1 MSDRHAAVPAPRV
14 DGRRLRS
21 ERTKQL
27 IIEAYLALAQEN
39 SPQVPTAAEI
49 ADRAG
54 YSVRSVFERFPD
66 IRTLQVAATDY
77 ALVQVAALAPARDS
91 HGDRATRI
99 KTQVET
105 RGQSCERWLPL
116 WRSLVANQGN
126 SPELKQRIVL
136 SRERVVARLEF
147 MYAPELSTLAEI
159 ERRHLLIVLE
169 VSDRRRKL
177 GTDAGILRPVVR
189 RGLSCLASGDRPAA
203 AANSSQPDS
212 YFGNFWPFVAVPA
225 KICSNI
231 SQFAALGFRCRTVR
245 MRTSAC
251 R

>member
-1 MSDRHAAVPAPRV
+1 MSESETPPRPLRV

-27 IIEAYLALAQEN
+27 IIEAYLALAQEH

-49 ADRAG
+49 ARRAG

-66 IRTLQVAATDY
+66 IHTLQVAAADY

-99 KTQVET
+99 RTQVET

-116 WRSLVANQGN
+116 WRSLVANQGD

-136 SRERVVARLEF
+136 SRERVVARLEL
-147 MYAPELSTLAEI
+147 MYAPEISTLPDV
-159 ERRHLLIVLE
+159 ERRDLLIVLE
-169 VSDRRRKL
+169 AL
-177 GTDAGILRPVVR
+177 TDVESWARMR
-189 RGLSCLASGDRPAA
+189 EFFGLSFEEACLAWRQTIDRLLPPT
-203 AANSSQPDS
+203 PDH
-212 YFGNFWPFVAVPA
+212 V
-225 KICSNI
+225 
-231 SQFAALGFRCRTVR
+231 
-245 MRTSAC
+245 
-251 R
+251 

>member
-1 MSDRHAAVPAPRV
+1 VFGVDARDRSHAAADASRRAMSKSDTSPSRPPRV

-49 ADRAG
+49 AHRAG

-91 HGDRATRI
+91 QGDRATRI
-99 KTQVET
+99 RTQVET
-105 RGQSCERWLPL
+105 RGQSCERWLLL
-116 WRSLVANQGN
+116 WRSLVVNQGN
-126 SPELKQRIVL
+126 SPELRQRVVL

-147 MYAPELSTLAEI
+147 MYAAELSALTAT
-159 ERRHLLIVLE
+159 ERRHVLIALE
-169 VSDRRRKL
+169 AL
-177 GTDAGILRPVVR
+177 TDVESWARMR
-189 RGLSCLASGDRPAA
+189 EFFGLSFEEACLVWRQAIDRLLP
-203 AANSSQPDS
+203 PT
-212 YFGNFWPFVAVPA
+212 P
-225 KICSNI
+225 I
-231 SQFAALGFRCRTVR
+231 T
-245 MRTSAC
+245 
-251 R
+251 